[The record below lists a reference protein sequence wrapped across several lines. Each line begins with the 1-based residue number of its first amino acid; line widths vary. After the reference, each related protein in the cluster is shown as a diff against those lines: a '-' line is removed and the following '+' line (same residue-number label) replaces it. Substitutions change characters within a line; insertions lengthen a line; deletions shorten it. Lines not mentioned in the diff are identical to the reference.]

1 MKAEEEGGREIWE
14 EGHRETDRP
23 QAFAE
28 RVDGLA
34 IQPERE
40 EEKRLR

>member
-14 EGHRETDRP
+14 EGHWETDRP

>member
-14 EGHRETDRP
+14 EGQTDRP

-28 RVDGLA
+28 RVGGLA